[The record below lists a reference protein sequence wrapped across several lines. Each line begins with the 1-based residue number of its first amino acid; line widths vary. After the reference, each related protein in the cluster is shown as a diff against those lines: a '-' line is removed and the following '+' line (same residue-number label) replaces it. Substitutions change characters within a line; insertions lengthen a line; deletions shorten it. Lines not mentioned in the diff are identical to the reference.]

1 MSTLAR
7 GHHARPPRPG
17 IGSPGASG
25 LDQSV
30 PSGKTLHNR
39 RATDRYNPRM
49 GIGSILVERGVITDD
64 QLGDAIKEQNRTG
77 ERLDHVLVRLG
88 FVRSADVLEAIGQQF
103 AMPIVDLN
111 AVEVK
116 PEVLKTLPAKL
127 VFKQRCVPI
136 EQRNGTLRVAT
147 CDPFELTAFDELR
160 LLTGLA
166 IELVLADEQDIRK
179 FIRTHY
185 GVAGDTL
192 DALADHD
199 KAQGLEPL
207 GFDELASSDEV
218 EQAQEASVIKLVND
232 LLLEAIRERATDV
245 HIEPYEDTLSI
256 RYRVD
261 GVLTQAGVPPTVN
274 RFRNAIISRLKIM
287 ANMNIAEKRKPQ
299 DGRITMRHKAE
310 EYDLRVSVIPMLF
323 GEGVVLRILNK
334 STVLFEL
341 EELGMDR
348 DLLARWD
355 DLIARPHG
363 ILLVTGPTGSGKS
376 TTLYASLNRIVSDEI
391 KAITVEDPVEYHVSG
406 VNQIQ
411 VHTGVGLT
419 FATGLRA
426 ILRHDPDIIM
436 IGEIRDRETAEAAV
450 QASLTGHLVF
460 STLHTND
467 SAGAVTRLLDMGVEP
482 FLVASSVEGVM
493 AQRLVR
499 RICPECA
506 ESYVPEPGEL
516 PPDFES
522 SPDFPNRKAD
532 RAAVAVSAGKQES
545 DDVTMS
551 TTGSGRGVT
560 SGEAPR
566 GAELMLKRGT
576 GCRECRNTG
585 YRGRLGIYE
594 LLKLTDEL
602 REMVMQREN
611 ANRIAQAAMRSGD
624 LTLLRHAGFEKVRQ
638 GQTTIAEVLRA
649 TKM

>member
-1 MSTLAR
+1 
-7 GHHARPPRPG
+7 
-17 IGSPGASG
+17 
-25 LDQSV
+25 
-30 PSGKTLHNR
+30 
-39 RATDRYNPRM
+39 M
-49 GIGSILVERGVITDD
+49 GIGSILVERGVITDE
-64 QLGDAIKEQNRTG
+64 QLAQAIREQNRTG

-88 FVRSADVLEAIGQQF
+88 MVRSDEVLDAIGQQF

-111 AVEVK
+111 TIDVEK
-116 PEVLKTLPAKL
+116 DTLGLLPAKL

-136 EQRNGTLRVAT
+136 ERRNGTLRVAT

-160 LLTGLA
+160 LLTGMA
-166 IELVLADEQDIRK
+166 IELVLADEQDLRK
-179 FIRTHY
+179 FIRSHY

-192 DALADHD
+192 DALSADD
-199 KAQGLEPL
+199 VTSIDQPEAP
-207 GFDELASSDEV
+207 SDEV

-232 LLLEAIRERATDV
+232 LLFEAIRERATDV

-261 GVLTQAGVPPTVN
+261 GVLMPAGVPPTVN

-287 ANMNIAEKRKPQ
+287 ANLNIAEKRKPQ
-299 DGRITMRHKAE
+299 DGRITIRRQGE

-334 STVLFEL
+334 STVMFDLD
-341 EELGMDR
+341 ELGMDR

-376 TTLYASLNRIVSDEI
+376 TTLYASLNRIVSDEV
-391 KAITVEDPVEYHVSG
+391 KAITVEDPVEYHVEG

-411 VHTGVGLT
+411 VHAQVGLN
-419 FATGLRA
+419 FSAGLRA

-436 IGEIRDRETAEAAV
+436 IGEIRDKETAEAAV

-499 RICPECA
+499 RICPDCVSE
-506 ESYVPEPGEL
+506 YTPEAADL
-516 PPDFES
+516 PPDFKYDGG
-522 SPDFPNRKAD
+522 P
-532 RAAVAVSAGKQES
+532 
-545 DDVTMS
+545 
-551 TTGSGRGVT
+551 
-560 SGEAPR
+560 
-566 GAELMLKRGT
+566 LKRGT

-594 LLKLTDEL
+594 LFRMTDET
-602 REMVMQREN
+602 REMVLERTN
-611 ANRIAQAAMRSGD
+611 ATRIANAAIKAGD

-638 GQTTIAEVLRA
+638 GRTTVAEVLRA
-649 TKM
+649 SKA